1 MGQAMVGDGEAAVDI
16 TYFIPAKSRNR
27 LALVFEPGFNST
39 FGMKPGIEIEGRLC
53 AMTPQDLNQP
63 NIIRHTV
70 IPALHHNHLAAPAF
84 ARR

>member
-1 MGQAMVGDGEAAVDI
+1 
-16 TYFIPAKSRNR
+16 
-27 LALVFEPGFNST
+27 
-39 FGMKPGIEIEGRLC
+39 MKPGIEIEGRLC